1 MVFLRR
7 IWGFVILL
15 TISHGS
21 FPAGA
26 QKLSLGNPFLP
37 DISAEFWLYRSFSQ
51 QKTSF
56 PMKAGYP
63 VLKTALPA
71 LGLHW
76 VFPAEKSVHFL
87 TISVSLPGRLVSD
100 NGTGNDYL
108 TLRNRTG
115 YFRTGLDYALDKPL
129 FRWKFLEARHQL
141 QSGLLYESRILAYHS
156 GAMEITRDI
165 QAYLGPGLH
174 ARFHLLPGWQAETFF
189 DARFYL
195 PWLNYGY
202 LESFD
207 EEKTEVYSSVYRGFY
222 YHTLTGVSVTRYL
235 AENRALTAGF
245 TLNHLVGFAN
255 TEPLFYMS
263 HLVHFKLDR
272 MGCFFVRVTI

>member
-1 MVFLRR
+1 MVLFRR
-7 IWGFVILL
+7 VLVFTILL
-15 TISHGS
+15 TIHAGS
-21 FPAGA
+21 FFSVAQDLPA
-26 QKLSLGNPFLP
+26 GNPFLP
-37 DISAEFWLYRSFSQ
+37 DISAEFWMYRSFSQ
-51 QKTSF
+51 QKATF

-63 VLKTALPA
+63 ALKTTLPA
-71 LGLHW
+71 LGFRW

-87 TISVSLPGRLVSD
+87 KISVSLPGRLVSD

-108 TLRNRTG
+108 TLKNRTG
-115 YFRTGLDYALDKPL
+115 YFRTGLDYALDKSL
-129 FRWKFLEARHQL
+129 FRWKFVEARHQL

-174 ARFHLLPGWQAETFF
+174 ARFHLTPGWQAETFF

-207 EEKTEVYSSVYRGFY
+207 EEKTEVYTSGYRGFY
-222 YHTLTGVSVTRYL
+222 YHTLTGVAFTRNL
-235 AENRALTAGF
+235 AEKRALTAGF
-245 TLNHLVGFAN
+245 TQNHLVGFAN
-255 TEPLFYMS
+255 TEPLFYLS

-272 MGCFFVRVTI
+272 MCCFFIRVTI